1 MLMSHDIRTAR
12 LRHVV
17 LAALILGLVFLG
29 VKYKCEH
36 TFNTSR
42 WLRYPDERV
51 KVVDDLLR
59 QYDLVGL
66 SKDQVIDLLGPET
79 ENAYF
84 KEPGNMV
91 YYLGPERGLIS
102 LDSEWLVIELDD
114 HVVIDCQIK
123 QD

>member
-1 MLMSHDIRTAR
+1 MNHHIRTAW

-17 LAALILGLVFLG
+17 LAAVILGVVFLG

-36 TFNTSR
+36 TFTTSR
-42 WLRYPDERV
+42 WLNYPEERV
-51 KVVDDLLR
+51 KVVDDLFR
-59 QYDLVGL
+59 KYELVGL
-66 SKDQVIDLLGPET
+66 TKDQVVGLLGPET

-102 LDSEWLVIELDD
+102 LDSEWLVIELGE
-114 HVVIDCQIK
+114 HVVVDCQIK
-123 QD
+123 RD

>member
-1 MLMSHDIRTAR
+1 M
-12 LRHVV
+12 V
-17 LAALILGLVFLG
+17 LAALILFIFFLR

-36 TFNTSR
+36 TFTTSR
-42 WLRYPDERV
+42 WLNYPEERV
-51 KVVDDLLR
+51 KIVDDLFRKHVLE
-59 QYDLVGL
+59 GL

-102 LDSEWLVIELDD
+102 LDSEWLVIELDENI
-114 HVVIDCQIK
+114 VVDCQIK
-123 QD
+123 HD